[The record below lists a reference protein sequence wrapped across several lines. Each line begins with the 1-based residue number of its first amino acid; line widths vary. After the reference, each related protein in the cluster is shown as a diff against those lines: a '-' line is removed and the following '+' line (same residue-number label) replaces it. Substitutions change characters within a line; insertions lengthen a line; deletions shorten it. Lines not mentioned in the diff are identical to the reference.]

1 MKRLTVLAL
10 AVLALLG
17 FVRPLAAQT
26 KLFMFE
32 SKVTQFFGQHVAA
45 GGDVNADGYP
55 DLAVGGVA
63 KVGSAFNVWLYSGR
77 DGTLIRAF
85 PALPDPLG
93 LSKVSSLAFAGDVNK
108 DGHADLIVGR
118 TRDSKNG
125 HSSGAFTVYSGKDGR
140 QLYIFHGSKAH
151 IQLGWSVNG
160 AGDVNADGFD
170 DFIASALG

>member
-32 SKVTQFFGQHVAA
+32 SKVKQFFGLRVAA

-63 KVGSAFNVWLYSGR
+63 KLGSAFNVWLYSGR
-77 DGTLIRAF
+77 DGAMIRRFA
-85 PALPDPLG
+85 ALPDPLS
-93 LSKVSSLAFAGDVNK
+93 LARVSSIAFAGYFTQ
-108 DGHADLIVGR
+108 VG
-118 TRDSKNG
+118 
-125 HSSGAFTVYSGKDGR
+125 
-140 QLYIFHGSKAH
+140 
-151 IQLGWSVNG
+151 
-160 AGDVNADGFD
+160 
-170 DFIASALG
+170 